1 MVVKGIVGDNTTQL
15 YKDYQKP
22 LQGSRDQVTSI
33 SWKVGFVCGRGKQ
46 VLFKH
51 GILKGKGVQEGGI
64 LHFPLRFLY
73 QGTSVNFPELHPR
86 IPNQIPPPLQ
96 HLPSLHDILLMTKKH
111 LFVKQTTTEWKSKDF
126 CFSLFVGGAWSE
138 VYTKREFFKE
148 SNRNS
153 NCWWFRNPSN
163 RLRYIKTRR
172 K

>member
-22 LQGSRDQVTSI
+22 LQGSRDQLTSI

-96 HLPSLHDILLMTKKH
+96 HLPSLHDILLMTKNICLLNKPRRSESRKIS
-111 LFVKQTTTEWKSKDF
+111 V
-126 CFSLFVGGAWSE
+126 SLFLLVVRGPKFTRKGNFSKSPIEIQTVGGSE
-138 VYTKREFFKE
+138 I
-148 SNRNS
+148 
-153 NCWWFRNPSN
+153 
-163 RLRYIKTRR
+163 RLTA
-172 K
+172 